1 MATMPKGP
9 FVSFTKFSATSWIV
23 TAIPKVAIAR

>member
-9 FVSFTKFSATSWIV
+9 FVSLTKLSATSWIV